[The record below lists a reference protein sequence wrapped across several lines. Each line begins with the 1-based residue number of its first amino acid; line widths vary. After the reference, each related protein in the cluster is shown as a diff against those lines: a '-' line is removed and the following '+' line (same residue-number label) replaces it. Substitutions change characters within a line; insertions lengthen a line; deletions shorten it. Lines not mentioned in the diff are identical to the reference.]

1 MAGIALAIATIKSE
15 NGPAKLQKEATTRA
29 DVPARNAAVLRKPLV
44 PPPISPVDVSQPEE
58 KALPF
63 GSLADLQAAADNGPP
78 AVAVPAQKQTLAEP
92 LSTLAPIEP
101 EKMKADL
108 VRSDDAPVRNVA
120 LPQANVIGIPLPPP
134 RPEAAGTRPKMAA
147 RVEKTLKPAG
157 STQSGGQQSTSADC
171 EECQGEAR
179 EPFQHRCGE
188 KTAFDC
194 ARFHIAKGFPL
205 NVGGN

>member
-157 STQSGGQQSTSADC
+157 STQSGGHSQPRQIVKNAKAKPASPFNTGAAKKPHSTVPDFIS
-171 EECQGEAR
+171 
-179 EPFQHRCGE
+179 P
-188 KTAFDC
+188 
-194 ARFHIAKGFPL
+194 KGSP
-205 NVGGN
+205 